1 LTTEPART
9 NGDKGGQSPEKMI
22 VFIDLF
28 ESYLRSG
35 RKELPLFRRSR
46 SASVGIGA
54 CASPQPNF
62 LQSDQLI
69 SSPLPDFLWL
79 TSPCQP
85 VPKEII
91 VHQSVIRI
99 PRAIPKDCK
108 KLHGKTD
115 TKRAARKPGSFA
127 PRAPPPRGANSSSGN
142 YQRMSVRLGC

>member
-1 LTTEPART
+1 
-9 NGDKGGQSPEKMI
+9 MI

-35 RKELPLFRRSR
+35 RKELALFRRSR

-54 CASPQPNF
+54 CASPQPDF

-91 VHQSVIRI
+91 VYQSIIRI

-108 KLHGKTD
+108 KLHG
-115 TKRAARKPGSFA
+115 TKPTRNERRESRVRSRRARRPQGARTRQAATISECRIGWVASPATTLKH
-127 PRAPPPRGANSSSGN
+127 
-142 YQRMSVRLGC
+142 